1 MRLFQIGLLCLFIF
15 LQYKLWFAHNGVK
28 DYTRLQAAVT
38 KHQKL
43 NEQLSKRNKLLEAD
57 IKDLD
62 TGLEGVEERARNE
75 LGLIKPGETF
85 FRLLPNKNNYKE

>member
-1 MRLFQIGLLCLFIF
+1 MRLFQIGLLCLFIL

-43 NEQLSKRNKLLEAD
+43 NEQLIKRNKLLEAD
-57 IKDLD
+57 IKDLK